1 MTHGEEDKME
11 LDQIKEKMSAGE
23 AKGALIEKV
32 TFAVLPIMFTCVVY
46 LMNALS
52 NVNHQLTILESKMQ
66 LVVTSDN
73 KQAPNMG
80 AELAR
85 EKLRQDFMQ
94 ANTEALSR
102 SGANKA
108 VLDTLVWRVQELE
121 KHKEKQTSNGGKK

>member
-1 MTHGEEDKME
+1 ME

-73 KQAPNMG
+73 KQSPNMG

-85 EKLRQDFMQ
+85 EKVRQDFMQ

-102 SGANKA
+102 SSSNKA

-121 KHKEKQTSNGGKK
+121 KHKEKQSNNSGKK

>member
-1 MTHGEEDKME
+1 ME
-11 LDQIKEKMSAGE
+11 LEQIKEKMSAGE
-23 AKGALIEKV
+23 AKSALIEKV
-32 TFAVLPIMFTCVVY
+32 TFAVLPIMFACVVY

-52 NVNHQLTILESKMQ
+52 HVNTQLTILESKMQ

-94 ANTEALSR
+94 QNTEALAR

-121 KHKEKQTSNGGKK
+121 KYKEKQSNNGGKK

>member
-1 MTHGEEDKME
+1 ME
-11 LDQIKEKMSAGE
+11 LEQIKDKMSAGE

-52 NVNHQLTILESKMQ
+52 NVNTQLTILESKMQ

-94 ANTEALSR
+94 QNTEALAR
-102 SGANKA
+102 SSANKA

-121 KHKEKQTSNGGKK
+121 KHKEKQSGNGGKK

>member
-1 MTHGEEDKME
+1 ME
-11 LDQIKEKMSAGE
+11 MEQIKDKISAGE

-32 TFAVLPIMFTCVVY
+32 TFAVLPIMFACVVY

-52 NVNHQLTILESKMQ
+52 AVHTQLTILEGKMQ

-121 KHKEKQTSNGGKK
+121 KFKEKQSNNGGKK

>member
-1 MTHGEEDKME
+1 ME
-11 LDQIKEKMSAGE
+11 LEQIKEKMSAGE

-32 TFAVLPIMFTCVVY
+32 TFAVLPIMFACVVY

-52 NVNHQLTILESKMQ
+52 HVNTQLTILESKMQ

>member
-1 MTHGEEDKME
+1 ME
-11 LDQIKEKMSAGE
+11 LEQIKDKMSAGE

-52 NVNHQLTILESKMQ
+52 NVNTQLTILESKMQ

-94 ANTEALSR
+94 QNTEALAR
-102 SGANKA
+102 SSANKA

>member
-1 MTHGEEDKME
+1 ME
-11 LDQIKEKMSAGE
+11 LQQIQEKMSAGE
-23 AKGALIEKV
+23 AKSALIEKV
-32 TFAVLPIMFTCVVY
+32 TFAVLPIMFACVVY

-52 NVNHQLTILESKMQ
+52 HVNTQLTILESKMQ

-94 ANTEALSR
+94 SNTEALAR

-121 KHKEKQTSNGGKK
+121 KHKEKQSSNGGKK

>member
-1 MTHGEEDKME
+1 ME
-11 LDQIKEKMSAGE
+11 LEQIKEKMSAGE

-32 TFAVLPIMFTCVVY
+32 TFAVLPIMFACVVY

-52 NVNHQLTILESKMQ
+52 AVHTQLTILEGKMQ

-80 AELAR
+80 AELVR

-121 KHKEKQTSNGGKK
+121 KFKEKQSNNGGKK

>member
-1 MTHGEEDKME
+1 
-11 LDQIKEKMSAGE
+11 MSAGE

-32 TFAVLPIMFTCVVY
+32 TFAVLPIMFACVVY

-52 NVNHQLTILESKMQ
+52 HVNTQLTILESKMQ

-85 EKLRQDFMQ
+85 EKLRQDFMAQ
-94 ANTEALSR
+94 NTEALAR

-108 VLDTLVWRVQELE
+108 VLDTLIWRVQELE

>member
-1 MTHGEEDKME
+1 ME
-11 LDQIKEKMSAGE
+11 LEQIKEKMSAGE

-32 TFAVLPIMFTCVVY
+32 TFAVLPIMFACVVY

-52 NVNHQLTILESKMQ
+52 AVHTQLTILEGKMQ
-66 LVVTSDN
+66 LVVTLDN

-121 KHKEKQTSNGGKK
+121 KHKEKQSNNVGKK

>member
-1 MTHGEEDKME
+1 ME
-11 LDQIKEKMSAGE
+11 LEQMKEQMSAN
-23 AKGALIEKV
+23 ASKGALIEKV
-32 TFAVLPIMFTCVVY
+32 TFAVLPIMFACVVY
-46 LMNALS
+46 LMNALAS
-52 NVNHQLTILESKMQ
+52 VNHQLTILESKMQ

-94 ANTEALSR
+94 GNTDAIAR
-102 SGANKA
+102 SAANKA

-121 KHKEKQTSNGGKK
+121 KHKEKQTNNVGKK

>member
-1 MTHGEEDKME
+1 ME
-11 LDQIKEKMSAGE
+11 MEQIKDKISAGE

-32 TFAVLPIMFTCVVY
+32 TFAVLPIMFACVVY

-52 NVNHQLTILESKMQ
+52 HVNTQLTILESKMQ

-94 ANTEALSR
+94 SNTEALSR

-121 KHKEKQTSNGGKK
+121 KHKEKQTANGGKK

>member
-1 MTHGEEDKME
+1 ME
-11 LDQIKEKMSAGE
+11 LEQIKEKMSAGE

-52 NVNHQLTILESKMQ
+52 HVNHQLTILESKMQ

-94 ANTEALSR
+94 QNTEALSR
-102 SGANKA
+102 SSSNKA

-121 KHKEKQTSNGGKK
+121 KHKEKQSNNSGKK

>member
-1 MTHGEEDKME
+1 ME

-94 ANTEALSR
+94 QNTEALSR
-102 SGANKA
+102 SSANKA

>member
-1 MTHGEEDKME
+1 ME
-11 LDQIKEKMSAGE
+11 LEQIKEKMSAGE

-32 TFAVLPIMFTCVVY
+32 TFAVLPIMFACVVY

-52 NVNHQLTILESKMQ
+52 GVSHQLTLLESKMQ

-85 EKLRQDFMQ
+85 EKLRQDFMAQ
-94 ANTEALSR
+94 NTEALAR

-108 VLDTLVWRVQELE
+108 VLDTLIWRVQELE
-121 KHKEKQTSNGGKK
+121 KFKEKQSNNGGKK

>member
-1 MTHGEEDKME
+1 ME
-11 LDQIKEKMSAGE
+11 LEQIKDKMSAGE

-94 ANTEALSR
+94 QNTEALSR
-102 SGANKA
+102 SSANKA

>member
-1 MTHGEEDKME
+1 ME
-11 LDQIKEKMSAGE
+11 MEQIKDKISAGE

-32 TFAVLPIMFTCVVY
+32 TFAVLPIMFACVVY

-52 NVNHQLTILESKMQ
+52 SVHTQLTILESKMQ

-94 ANTEALSR
+94 QNTEALAR

-121 KHKEKQTSNGGKK
+121 KHKEKQSNNVGKK

>member
-1 MTHGEEDKME
+1 ME
-11 LDQIKEKMSAGE
+11 LEQIKDKMSAGE

-32 TFAVLPIMFTCVVY
+32 TFAVLPIMFACVVY

-52 NVNHQLTILESKMQ
+52 GVSHQLTLLESKMQ

-94 ANTEALSR
+94 QNTEALSR

>member
-1 MTHGEEDKME
+1 ME

-32 TFAVLPIMFTCVVY
+32 TFAVLPIMFACVVY

-52 NVNHQLTILESKMQ
+52 HVNTQLTILESKMQ

-94 ANTEALSR
+94 SNTEALSR

-121 KHKEKQTSNGGKK
+121 KHKEKQLSNGGKK

>member
-1 MTHGEEDKME
+1 
-11 LDQIKEKMSAGE
+11 
-23 AKGALIEKV
+23 
-32 TFAVLPIMFTCVVY
+32 
-46 LMNALS
+46 MNALS
-52 NVNHQLTILESKMQ
+52 SVHTQLTILEGKMQ

-108 VLDTLVWRVQELE
+108 LLDTLVWRVQELE
-121 KHKEKQTSNGGKK
+121 KFKEKQSSNAGKK

>member
-1 MTHGEEDKME
+1 ME
-11 LDQIKEKMSAGE
+11 LEQIKEKMSAGE
-23 AKGALIEKV
+23 AKGALVEKV
-32 TFAVLPIMFTCVVY
+32 VFAILPIMFACVVY

-52 NVNHQLTILESKMQ
+52 QANHQLTILESKMQ

-94 ANTEALSR
+94 ANTDAVSR
-102 SGANKA
+102 AAANRA
-108 VLDTLVWRVQELE
+108 IIDTLQFRVTELE
-121 KHKEKQTSNGGKK
+121 KFKDRQLYNGGKK